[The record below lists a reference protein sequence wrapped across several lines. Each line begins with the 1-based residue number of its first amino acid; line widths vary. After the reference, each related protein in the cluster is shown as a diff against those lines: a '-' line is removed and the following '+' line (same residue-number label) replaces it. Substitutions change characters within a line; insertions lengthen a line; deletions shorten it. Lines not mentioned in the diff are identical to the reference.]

1 MPEAVIKRTTRRKV
15 RQGLVLSSKMSKTI
29 VVQVDTQKAHPRYG
43 KIITV
48 SKKYHAHD
56 EQNTARP
63 GDEVLIMETRRLS
76 KTKTWRLVEI
86 VKKSAKSLEARVEN
100 NLENIDKV

>member
-1 MPEAVIKRTTRRKV
+1 MSETAKRETTRKV
-15 RQGLVLSSKMSKTI
+15 RQGIVLRSKMSKTI
-29 VVQVDTQKAHPRYG
+29 VVQVNTQKAHPRYG

-76 KTKTWRLVEI
+76 RTKNWRLAEI
-86 VKKSAKSLEARVEN
+86 TKKAAKSLEAKVEN
-100 NLENIDKV
+100 NLENIDKL

>member
-1 MPEAVIKRTTRRKV
+1 MRGVKKT
-15 RQGLVLSSKMSKTI
+15 RQGIVVSSKMNKTI
-29 VVQVDTQKAHPRYG
+29 VVQADTLRAHPQFG

-48 SKKYHAHD
+48 SKKFHVHD
-56 EQNTARP
+56 EKNAAQP

-86 VKKSAKSLEARVEN
+86 VKKSAKSLETKVEN
-100 NLENIDKV
+100 SLENIDKI

>member
-1 MPEAVIKRTTRRKV
+1 MRGTKKT
-15 RQGLVLSSKMSKTI
+15 RQGIVVSSKMNKTI
-29 VVQVDTQKAHPRYG
+29 VVQVDAQKAHPQFG

-48 SKKYHAHD
+48 SNKFHAHD
-56 EQNTARP
+56 EQNAAQP

-86 VKKSAKSLEARVEN
+86 VKKSAKSLETKVEN
-100 NLENIDKV
+100 SLENIDKI

>member
-1 MPEAVIKRTTRRKV
+1 MPEVKRTTARKV
-15 RQGLVLSSKMSKTI
+15 RQGIVTSNKMAKTI

-48 SKKYHAHD
+48 SKSFHAHD
-56 EQNTARP
+56 EQNAARP

-86 VKKSAKSLEARVEN
+86 TKKAAKSLETKVEN
-100 NLENIDKV
+100 NLENIDKL

>member
-1 MPEAVIKRTTRRKV
+1 MTEAKRATLRKV
-15 RQGLVLSSKMSKTI
+15 RQGIVVSNKMNKTI

-48 SKKYHAHD
+48 SKSFHAHD
-56 EQNTARP
+56 EKNEAQI
-63 GDEVLIMETRRLS
+63 GDEVQIMETRRLS

-86 VKKSAKSLEARVEN
+86 IRKAAKTLEVKVEN
-100 NLENIDKV
+100 NLENIDKL

>member
-1 MPEAVIKRTTRRKV
+1 MLKRAPARKV
-15 RQGLVLSSKMSKTI
+15 RQGIVLSSKMAKTI
-29 VVQVDTQKAHPRYG
+29 VVQSDTQKAHPQFG

-56 EQNTARP
+56 EKNEARP

-86 VKKSAKSLEARVEN
+86 TKKSAKSLETKTEN
-100 NLENIDKV
+100 SLENIDKL

>member
-1 MPEAVIKRTTRRKV
+1 MSNRAVARKV
-15 RQGLVLSSKMSKTI
+15 RQGIVLSNKMSKTI
-29 VVQVDTQKAHPRYG
+29 VVRVDTKKSHPEFG

-56 EQNTARP
+56 EKNEAKP

-86 VKKSAKSLEARVEN
+86 TKKSAKSLETKTEN
-100 NLENIDKV
+100 SLENIDKL